1 MTAADGSAGGEVDAG
16 PTRFAALRAVRTATI
31 HLHASPDRV
40 FRLFTPEGERAWVP
54 GWDPVHRHPAGGG
67 IEPGAVFVTRGHGA
81 EVETVWMVTRY
92 DPAALHATY
101 NRVTPGLHAVVVDVA
116 CVGAAEG
123 GTLARVGYTYTA
135 LSEDGN
141 ATIAR
146 QTDGAYAAMMG
157 EWESAINAY
166 LRGTRAAGSTA

>member
-1 MTAADGSAGGEVDAG
+1 VTAADGSADREVDAG
-16 PTRFAALRAVRTATI
+16 PARFAALRAVRTATI
-31 HLHASPDRV
+31 HLHASPDRI
-40 FRLFTPEGERAWVP
+40 FTLFTPEGERAWVP
-54 GWDPVHRHPAGGG
+54 GWNPVHRHPSD
-67 IEPGAVFVTRGHGA
+67 GARF
-81 EVETVWMVTRY
+81 
-92 DPAALHATY
+92 DAARHATY
-101 NRVTPGLHAVVVDVA
+101 SRVTPGLHAVVVDVA

-146 QTDGAYAAMMG
+146 QTDEAYAAMMG